1 MLMLTI
7 ACRCRCYDHE
17 QYRHHAVIL
26 SSIVDSKE
34 RKMWKRGRGGGIG
47 HAQGGEG
54 VEGEGVAEEVRS
66 VKQRGEQQA
75 ERGAVRGAAQATWT
89 VDAMTTPMACCIT
102 ESGSGV

>member
-34 RKMWKRGRGGGIG
+34 REMWKRLRGGQSFSLVYISFRMRFRV
-47 HAQGGEG
+47 AIKMGECQW
-54 VEGEGVAEEVRS
+54 VS
-66 VKQRGEQQA
+66 V
-75 ERGAVRGAAQATWT
+75 
-89 VDAMTTPMACCIT
+89 
-102 ESGSGV
+102 SGCA